1 MKSDWTV
8 VPLGK
13 LSKKVDYGLTASA
26 TEVGSGPKFLRIT
39 DIQDDKVDWNTV
51 PLCECSSEEKDKF
64 ALASGDIVFAR
75 TGATTGK
82 SFLIRKCPE
91 GAVFASYLIRVRPS
105 DKIDSGYLAK
115 FFQTQSY
122 WNQITLS
129 STGTAQAGVNATKL
143 KELKIP
149 LPPLEEQRRIAAI
162 LDKADELRRKRQ
174 EAIRLTEELLRSLF
188 LDMFGDPVTN
198 PKGWEIKP
206 LSEVVHPET
215 IVTYGIVQAGPELS
229 EGIPYIR
236 TGDIK
241 DGKIIESNLLKT
253 SPDIAEKYKRS
264 EVHTGDLVISIRAT
278 VGTVA
283 EVTPSL
289 DGANLTQGTAKIAPG
304 PEVKGNYLLWF
315 IRSNG
320 CQTWLQ
326 RQVKGA
332 TFREITLKRLRE
344 MPVMLPPIKLQSRF
358 DQFVQTM
365 NATNTKFQANEVEV
379 DNLFSSLL
387 QRAFRGEL

>member
-198 PKGWEIKP
+198 PKGWKISSLEQVCHKVTDGTHQP
-206 LSEVVHPET
+206 PEW
-215 IVTYGIVQAGPELS
+215 AS
-229 EGIPYIR
+229 EGIPFLFVSNIVDGEIDFNTNKYITERSWSTLTARSPIEVNDILYTTVGSYGNAALVR
-236 TGDIK
+236 TENHFCFQRHIAHLKPDFKQVDSEFLLGLMQSDGIK
-241 DGKIIESNLLKT
+241 KQADRQVRGVAQKTLNLRELKNFQIIVPPTQEQKH
-253 SPDIAEKYKRS
+253 Y
-264 EVHTGDLVISIRAT
+264 VSIRRNIENHLNRQKQYCQE
-278 VGTVA
+278 G
-283 EVTPSL
+283 EVFF
-289 DGANLTQGTAKIAPG
+289 N
-304 PEVKGNYLLWF
+304 
-315 IRSNG
+315 
-320 CQTWLQ
+320 
-326 RQVKGA
+326 
-332 TFREITLKRLRE
+332 
-344 MPVMLPPIKLQSRF
+344 
-358 DQFVQTM
+358 
-365 NATNTKFQANEVEV
+365 
-379 DNLFSSLL
+379 SLL